1 MGFTVEVVFGQ
12 GFSGSVQVMNN
23 FPTGGLSIWYD
34 DPVFGPRELNNADMV
49 LNADGMVDLILR
61 ADANPQTVNAFFE
74 IVGQGLDE
82 NGNTSGQPQVQKTVA
97 VAF

>member
-12 GFSGSVQVMNN
+12 GFSGSVQLRNN
-23 FPTGGLSIWYD
+23 NPTGGLSIWYD
-34 DPVFGPRELNNADMV
+34 DPVFGPRELNDADMV

-74 IVGQGLDE
+74 IVGQGLDG
-82 NGNTSGQPQVQKTVA
+82 NGNTNGQPQMQKTVA
-97 VAF
+97 VSF